1 MKSAEFYAKTAVA
14 QAKAAKKFRNNYFT
28 ALALNTVYTAYLYG
42 VITGGEWKGASN
54 LIKHYACRNHVEYI

>member
-14 QAKAAKKFRNNYFT
+14 QAKAAKKFRNKYFT

-42 VITGGEWKGASN
+42 VITGGEWKGDF
-54 LIKHYACRNHVEYI
+54 